1 MNHSRSARPLPS
13 IVALALA
20 VSLTASSALGQG
32 APADA
37 PSAKPVETAPS
48 LEAAPQDGPPRAGE
62 RRRGD
67 RDRFG
72 GMRRPRVEG
81 DAPDREGDRPR
92 RMSPE
97 QIERVLATAR
107 EIFPEWADRL
117 EQLREQ
123 DPEALE
129 RAVAGNARRLFALAT
144 LRERS
149 PDLYKMKVEELRNQ
163 MELRRLADRMQELAD
178 AGDAAALE
186 STREEIRVL
195 ATKHVDLGL
204 RTRAM
209 ELAAMDEAI
218 RRMRTELE
226 ADSLARDAAID
237 ELVAAVE
244 AGRPPAERGPDLD
257 RGPMGES
264 LPAPGSGPR
273 RARPAPAPE

>member
-37 PSAKPVETAPS
+37 PSAKPVETPPS

-149 PDLYKMKVEELRNQ
+149 PDLYKMKVEELRSQ
-163 MELRRLADRMQELAD
+163 MELRRLADHMQELAD